1 MEWIQPT
8 DSFLSFE
15 NLSGEGKDL
24 LNQNKASTKSLKSS
38 IPKSLL
44 QAQRWPSQ
52 IHLIARSQDMVSL
65 TAMLLGQLTA
75 EESSRVNAECSSSL
89 CWANPFLQRL
99 DSAELSN
106 MKNVTFKNSI
116 LSPQL
121 DFQSI
126 RMFLFLRFLVKI
138 LP

>member
-1 MEWIQPT
+1 MEWIQPA

-15 NLSGEGKDL
+15 NLSGKGKDIL
-24 LNQNKASTKSLKSS
+24 KQNKASTKSLKSS

-44 QAQRWPSQ
+44 QARRWPSQ
-52 IHLIARSQDMVSL
+52 IRLIARSQDMVSV
-65 TAMLLGQLTA
+65 TAMLLSQLTA
-75 EESSRVNAECSSSL
+75 EESSRVNAECSSLL
-89 CWANPFLQRL
+89 CQTNPFLQRL

-121 DFQSI
+121 DFQSV
-126 RMFLFLRFLVKI
+126 RMFLFLHFLVKVV
-138 LP
+138 P